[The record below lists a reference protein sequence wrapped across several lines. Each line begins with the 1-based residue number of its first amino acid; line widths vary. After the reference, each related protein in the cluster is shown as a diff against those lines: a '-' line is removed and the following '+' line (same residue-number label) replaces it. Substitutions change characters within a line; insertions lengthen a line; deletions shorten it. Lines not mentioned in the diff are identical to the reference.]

1 MMKFSFYLF
10 FIINLVFLTFGIPV
24 PETTVLTGSTQGYE
38 CFPSEGGHAEFA
50 PHNELEAELLEFL
63 SIKLGGRVS
72 VERVVSGTGIPN
84 VRKK

>member
-1 MMKFSFYLF
+1 MRTPL
-10 FIINLVFLTFGIPV
+10 LTCLR
-24 PETTVLTGSTQGYE
+24 TTVLTGSTQGYE

-84 VRKK
+84 VRKTRFMMKKR